1 MNQTKNKMKTTTLV
15 TVLSL
20 VVASASFAADPSLA
34 VVNSKE
40 NVVKVIYRSEA
51 TENVRLKIYNQSG
64 EVVFAE
70 TIKGQNGFIL
80 PVNFTGLP
88 YGEYKVEITGKNG
101 KKSQTIDYAAAKK
114 AEVVA
119 ATGAVKGVHV
129 AKMTNNSKYLF
140 SVNNEGKQ
148 RINIRIFDGANNL
161 VHSESRNINGSYG
174 MIYNLEQVIG
184 NPTFEVTDNAGA
196 TTVVKK

>member
-1 MNQTKNKMKTTTLV
+1 MKTTTLV

-34 VVNSKE
+34 VVKSKE

-70 TIKGQNGFIL
+70 TIKGQNGFML

-101 KKSQTIDYAAAKK
+101 KKSQTIEYAAAKK
-114 AEVVA
+114 TGVVA
-119 ATGAVKGVHV
+119 AKGAVKGVHV

-184 NPTFEVTDNAGA
+184 NPTFELTDNAGA

>member
-1 MNQTKNKMKTTTLV
+1 
-15 TVLSL
+15 
-20 VVASASFAADPSLA
+20 
-34 VVNSKE
+34 
-40 NVVKVIYRSEA
+40 VVKVIYRSEA

-119 ATGAVKGVHV
+119 ATGAVKRVHV

-196 TTVVKK
+196 TTVLKK

>member
-1 MNQTKNKMKTTTLV
+1 MKTTTLV

-101 KKSQTIDYAAAKK
+101 KKSQTID
-114 AEVVA
+114 
-119 ATGAVKGVHV
+119 
-129 AKMTNNSKYLF
+129 
-140 SVNNEGKQ
+140 
-148 RINIRIFDGANNL
+148 
-161 VHSESRNINGSYG
+161 
-174 MIYNLEQVIG
+174 
-184 NPTFEVTDNAGA
+184 
-196 TTVVKK
+196 